1 MTDRVHAPVDA
12 VEPALLDPM
21 SDSALPQPQLDEL
34 LEGNDAVLPGSP
46 VSDSGIDRSRPT
58 FRTYFVRFVGFGF
71 HPSNGGESGSA
82 NHHPSLPNGA
92 PRTNYSL
99 TSIGSGEMGPLHGVK
114 VVEIASIGPGPFAAM
129 MLADMGADVVRLERA
144 GAEAG
149 LGSGSWNYM
158 HRGRPSVA
166 CDLKSPAGRDLALR
180 LCTSADALIE
190 GFRPGVMER
199 LGLGPEPVAERNPQ
213 LVYGRMTGYGQEGP
227 MSAVAGHDVNYVALS
242 GALAAIARE
251 GERPLFPLNLVGDF
265 GGGGMVLALGVLA
278 AVIEARESGRG
289 QVVNASMVEGASVLM
304 TLMHA
309 MREIGMWSDRPG
321 TNLLDSGA
329 HFYEVYECSDGGHI
343 AVGALEPQFYA
354 ALLALMELDPDE
366 FPQMDRSRWPELKGR
381 FAAVFRTK
389 TRDEWA
395 AILEPAEACA
405 TPVLGM
411 GEAPDHPHNA
421 ARNSFIEVGGKL
433 QPAPAPRFSRTPSA
447 VPEPPP
453 EPGADTESALAAWG
467 LSPTEID
474 QLRAGGGFG

>member
-1 MTDRVHAPVDA
+1 
-12 VEPALLDPM
+12 
-21 SDSALPQPQLDEL
+21 
-34 LEGNDAVLPGSP
+34 
-46 VSDSGIDRSRPT
+46 
-58 FRTYFVRFVGFGF
+58 
-71 HPSNGGESGSA
+71 
-82 NHHPSLPNGA
+82 
-92 PRTNYSL
+92 
-99 TSIGSGEMGPLHGVK
+99 MGPLHGVK

-199 LGLGPEPVAERNPQ
+199 LGLGPEDVAERNPK

-242 GALAAIARE
+242 GALGAIARE

-289 QVVNASMVEGASVLM
+289 QVVDASMVEGASVLM

-309 MREIGMWSDRPG
+309 MREIGMWSDRAG
-321 TNLLDSGA
+321 D
-329 HFYEVYECSDGGHI
+329 
-343 AVGALEPQFYA
+343 
-354 ALLALMELDPDE
+354 
-366 FPQMDRSRWPELKGR
+366 
-381 FAAVFRTK
+381 
-389 TRDEWA
+389 
-395 AILEPAEACA
+395 
-405 TPVLGM
+405 
-411 GEAPDHPHNA
+411 
-421 ARNSFIEVGGKL
+421 
-433 QPAPAPRFSRTPSA
+433 QPA
-447 VPEPPP
+447 
-453 EPGADTESALAAWG
+453 
-467 LSPTEID
+467 
-474 QLRAGGGFG
+474 